1 MDEGKVFKRKPSK
14 CPGWSASV
22 HSPLHAAHAADGAV
36 LEEAGTEVD
45 WQQEVSSL
53 IIVMEDDISSS
64 NNNSIPG
71 PRAVCSRSCSPLP
84 SSKQRE

>member
-45 WQQEVSSL
+45 WQQEVSADMKTTFPHH
-53 IIVMEDDISSS
+53 IIPPFQGQEQCAPEAARIPVPA
-64 NNNSIPG
+64 NN
-71 PRAVCSRSCSPLP
+71 VSRH
-84 SSKQRE
+84 